1 MSKQKY
7 FNFKFSNFYN
17 YNDFYVNE
25 TNTNAVEGILDNNFD
40 NKFLIGPNK
49 SGKTFLGN
57 IWLKKNKAINF
68 NKNFNDIINNKKAVF
83 IDDIEKKN
91 NEEEIFHIIN
101 HCKLYKIKI
110 LVTSNLNINEIN
122 FSLKD
127 LISRLKSFSLYKI
140 ENPDD
145 DMLLKILTK
154 LFVDKQF
161 VINSNDIFPYIL
173 KRANRSYE
181 EMIFIVEKLDSLSLE
196 KKRQLTIPL
205 IKEIL

>member
-7 FNFKFSNFYN
+7 FNFKFSNFNN

-25 TNTNAVEGILDNNFD
+25 TNTNAVEGILDNNFE

-127 LISRLKSFSLYKI
+127 LISRLKSFSFYKI
-140 ENPDD
+140 QNPDD

>member
-17 YNDFYVNE
+17 YKDFYVNE
-25 TNTNAVEGILDNNFD
+25 TNTNAVEGILDNNFV

-140 ENPDD
+140 QNPDD

-181 EMIFIVEKLDSLSLE
+181 EMIFIVEKLDSLSRE

>member
-68 NKNFNDIINNKKAVF
+68 NNNFNDIINNKKAVF

-140 ENPDD
+140 KNPDD

>member
-17 YNDFYVNE
+17 YKDFYVNE
-25 TNTNAVEGILDNNFD
+25 TNTNAVEGILDNNFV

-140 ENPDD
+140 QNPDD

>member
-1 MSKQKY
+1 M
-7 FNFKFSNFYN
+7 
-17 YNDFYVNE
+17 V
-25 TNTNAVEGILDNNFD
+25 
-40 NKFLIGPNK
+40 
-49 SGKTFLGN
+49 
-57 IWLKKNKAINF
+57 KKNKAINF

-173 KRANRSYE
+173 SE
-181 EMIFIVEKLDSLSLE
+181 SL
-196 KKRQLTIPL
+196 QIYVFVV
-205 IKEIL
+205 

>member
-7 FNFKFSNFYN
+7 FNFKFSNFNN

-25 TNTNAVEGILDNNFD
+25 TNTNAVEGILDNNFE

>member
-7 FNFKFSNFYN
+7 FNFKFSNFNN

-25 TNTNAVEGILDNNFD
+25 TNTNAVEGILDNNFE

-161 VINSNDIFPYIL
+161 VINSDDIFPYIL

>member
-1 MSKQKY
+1 MNKQKY

-17 YNDFYVNE
+17 YKDFYINE
-25 TNTNAVEGILDNNFD
+25 TNTDAVEGILDNKFD

-49 SGKTFLGN
+49 SGKTFLGH
-57 IWLKKNKAINF
+57 IWLKKNNAINF
-68 NKNFNDIINNKKAVF
+68 NENFNDIINDKKAVF
-83 IDDIEKKN
+83 IDDIEKKY
-91 NEEEIFHIIN
+91 NEEEMFHIIN
-101 HCKLYKIKI
+101 HCKLNKIKI

-127 LISRLKSFSLYKI
+127 LISRLKSFSLYEIQK
-140 ENPDD
+140 PDD

-161 VINSNDIFPYIL
+161 VINSNDIFSYIL

>member
-7 FNFKFSNFYN
+7 FNFKFSNFNN

-25 TNTNAVEGILDNNFD
+25 TNTNAVEGILDNNFE

-181 EMIFIVEKLDSLSLE
+181 EMIFIVKKLDSLSLE

>member
-17 YNDFYVNE
+17 YKDFYVNE
-25 TNTNAVEGILDNNFD
+25 TNTNAVEGILDNNFI

-140 ENPDD
+140 QNPDD

>member
-17 YNDFYVNE
+17 YKDFYVNE
-25 TNTNAVEGILDNNFD
+25 TNTNAVEGILNNNFD

-140 ENPDD
+140 QNPDD
-145 DMLLKILTK
+145 DIS
-154 LFVDKQF
+154 F
-161 VINSNDIFPYIL
+161 
-173 KRANRSYE
+173 
-181 EMIFIVEKLDSLSLE
+181 
-196 KKRQLTIPL
+196 
-205 IKEIL
+205 